1 MDTQKVQQKIN
12 EYELFVEEKLK
23 SDLKDIETILEDK
36 SSKYKEWEE
45 VQNVVKVIRNFKD
58 KNRDMNVKV
67 DIGKGLLAQGE
78 ITDFERSYINIGLG
92 YMLEMDCD
100 EADKYSTI
108 RMNLLR
114 KEISHF
120 RKLAIDVKVH
130 IKLTLLAINELQA
143 TLVPSKQ
150 KK

>member
-108 RMNLLR
+108 RMNFLK